1 MYEKI
6 QTPRPMKTKMIVI
19 SFTVLSYSSL
29 DVAGP
34 KESKTLPMRKE
45 KTGRDAPVKAAK
57 TWPKTIMS
65 FSWGVASD
73 ISFP

>member
-6 QTPRPMKTKMIVI
+6 QTPMPIKTKMIVI
-19 SFTVLSYSSL
+19 SLTVLSCSSMG
-29 DVAGP
+29 VAGP
-34 KESKTLPMRKE
+34 KESKTSPMRKE

-57 TWPKTIMS
+57 IWPNTIIS
-65 FSWGVASD
+65 FSPGVASD